1 MRNIGLVV
9 SYDGTNYNGFQSQ
22 PFGNTIQDKLQE
34 AIRGL
39 TGEALKVT
47 GSGRTDAG
55 VHARGQVVN
64 FFTYSAI
71 PIERW
76 QMALNARLPDDIVV
90 REAVELPETFHARK
104 GAIQKTYRYSI
115 YNNRVPDVFSRRY
128 KLFHY
133 GALDLASMK
142 EAATHLCGEH
152 DFTSFCSRKAVKQS
166 YVRTLFAADLLTDNR
181 VGDSPI
187 GDDLTGNGRIG
198 NGRIG
203 NDASTGNIDYHG
215 TIHIDLTGS
224 GFLYNMVRIIVGT
237 LLEVGEGKRKP
248 ADIKRILEARD
259 RLAAGPTAPARG
271 LCLLEVVYPDW
282 PAPEVT

>member
-1 MRNIGLVV
+1 MRNIGLVI

-39 TGEALKVT
+39 TGETLKVT

-64 FFTYSAI
+64 FFTESAI

-90 REAVELPETFHARK
+90 REAVELPASFHARK
-104 GAIQKTYRYSI
+104 GAIKKTYRYTI
-115 YNNRVPDVFSRRY
+115 YNNRVPDVFNRRY
-128 KLFHY
+128 QLFHY
-133 GALDLASMK
+133 GTLDLDAMK
-142 EAATHLCGEH
+142 AGLAHLCGEH

-187 GDDLTGNGRIG
+187 GDGLTGGSRIG
-198 NGRIG
+198 NG
-203 NDASTGNIDYHG
+203 ASTGNIDYHG

-248 ADIKRILEARD
+248 ADMKRILEARD

-282 PAPEVT
+282 PATEVT

>member
-1 MRNIGLVV
+1 MRNIGLVI

-34 AIRGL
+34 AINSL
-39 TGEALKVT
+39 TGETIKVT

-64 FFTYSAI
+64 FFTASAI

-76 QMALNARLPDDIVV
+76 QMALNSRLPQDIVV
-90 REAVELPETFHARK
+90 REAVELPESFHARK
-104 GAIQKTYRYSI
+104 GAINKTYRYSI
-115 YNNRVPDVFSRRY
+115 YNNRVPDVFGQRY

-133 GALDLASMK
+133 GILDLDSMK
-142 EAATHLCGEH
+142 EALPYLCGEH

-166 YVRTLFAADLLTDNR
+166 YVRTLFDAKLTVESNDVHGESA
-181 VGDSPI
+181 VG
-187 GDDLTGNGRIG
+187 GGH
-198 NGRIG
+198 
-203 NDASTGNIDYHG
+203 HG

-248 ADIKRILEARD
+248 EDIKQILAARD

-271 LCLLEVVYPDW
+271 LCLMEVVYPDW
-282 PAPEVT
+282 PASDASGAEHEL